1 MKKSSR
7 KKIIKP
13 TSHKIQE
20 LIKKKTLVFIS
31 PENEWLLNNP
41 IKTSKTNKHFTFEI
55 ENKSFKKPSEAL
67 EDLDKAFSSTQMK
80 GKNKYFT
87 CFPYAADNI
96 RTPPLQFEKISGT
109 LNSLIEG
116 EESDYDNKF
125 LRFIQPL
132 SRTPRIGN
140 LSDALDLNT
149 DQEVMYGVGIIK
161 LKISNYYFD
170 IFRISEEKKEFIFID
185 STQEMSIE
193 DFSISVAAFFQAYSY
208 IFGILCGGESYIV
221 SSKTESFE
229 VIDNILFK
237 YNPDEKVHNNYIFDS
252 HEIREHKFSKSFFL
266 FPCEVLTNMCDKLID
281 EEKYRRTLMII
292 HEANLNEYSL
302 STCILFSSALETIS
316 SLIATE
322 NKGLCRIN
330 EDRFAT
336 SELITKLTEK
346 VKENKILEEKDKK
359 FIIEKK
365 LPNLNN
371 PTNTDKF
378 ESPFIKYKISLPSNF
393 KKALKYRDKYFHGSI
408 PEGNMLGTFRANN
421 LNRAFEL
428 QFLVN
433 VLTLKYVGYRG
444 FLKNRSIEME
454 YYTQKEQG
462 KKDEDITINQSLYYK
477 I

>member
-1 MKKSSR
+1 
-7 KKIIKP
+7 
-13 TSHKIQE
+13 
-20 LIKKKTLVFIS
+20 
-31 PENEWLLNNP
+31 
-41 IKTSKTNKHFTFEI
+41 
-55 ENKSFKKPSEAL
+55 
-67 EDLDKAFSSTQMK
+67 
-80 GKNKYFT
+80 
-87 CFPYAADNI
+87 
-96 RTPPLQFEKISGT
+96 
-109 LNSLIEG
+109 
-116 EESDYDNKF
+116 
-125 LRFIQPL
+125 
-132 SRTPRIGN
+132 
-140 LSDALDLNT
+140 
-149 DQEVMYGVGIIK
+149 
-161 LKISNYYFD
+161 
-170 IFRISEEKKEFIFID
+170 
-185 STQEMSIE
+185 
-193 DFSISVAAFFQAYSY
+193 
-208 IFGILCGGESYIV
+208 
-221 SSKTESFE
+221 
-229 VIDNILFK
+229 
-237 YNPDEKVHNNYIFDS
+237 
-252 HEIREHKFSKSFFL
+252 
-266 FPCEVLTNMCDKLID
+266 MCNKLID

-346 VKENKILEEKDKK
+346 VKENKILKEEDKK

-393 KKALKYRDKYFHGSI
+393 KKALKYRNKYFHGSI